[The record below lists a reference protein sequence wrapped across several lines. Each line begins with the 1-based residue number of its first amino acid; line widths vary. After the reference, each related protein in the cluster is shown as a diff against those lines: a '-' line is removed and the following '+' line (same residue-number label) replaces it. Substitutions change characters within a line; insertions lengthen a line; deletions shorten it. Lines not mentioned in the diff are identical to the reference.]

1 MKAQIPLT
9 ADVAVLFALSFS
21 GILFVLLSPAAAT
34 KRIVLPVTLVAFHV
48 TVFLVLQRSGAIAG
62 LPLPIVLLALAANA
76 AMVWWRIGYC
86 TECGRTIADRRA
98 GGRCPA
104 CARHIAEADR

>member
-9 ADVAVLFALSFS
+9 ADVVALFALSFA
-21 GILFVLLSPAAAT
+21 GIVFVLLSPAAAA
-34 KRIVLPVTLVAFHV
+34 KRIILPVTLVVFHV
-48 TVFLVLQRSGAIAG
+48 MVFLVLQRSGTIAR

-86 TECGRTIADRRA
+86 TECGRTIADRA
-98 GGRCPA
+98 ADGRCPA
-104 CARHIAEADR
+104 CVRKAVGAR